1 MIDAHPIH
9 ACRQLALEQ
18 NRRLLQQAYQLD
30 HNAFALLD
38 RPGLDAGR
46 FDRYQALRRK
56 AAERYQ
62 KALDHLALIE
72 RTFDAPGNDAH
83 GRSPRR

>member
-1 MIDAHPIH
+1 MMHAHPAH

-18 NRRLLQQAYQLD
+18 NGRLLQQAYQFD
-30 HNAFALLD
+30 HTAFALLD

-46 FDRYQALRRK
+46 FDRYQTLRRK

-62 KALDHLALIE
+62 EALEHLALIE
-72 RTFDAPGNDAH
+72 RTFHAPNSGARA
-83 GRSPRR
+83 RSPRR